1 MKSYKLIG
9 LTGTTGAGK
18 GETAEI
24 LRELGCE
31 IISADFLA
39 REIMKDRLVLDSL
52 RLHFGSDIAPDGALN
67 RALLAERAFA
77 SHEKTLLL
85 NRLTHP
91 YISELFTQELGR
103 LAKNGAERI
112 VFDASQLFESGLDV
126 LCDVTIAVTADEKTR
141 INRITAR
148 DGIDEEAARL
158 RIGAQLTDGFFREN
172 CDFIIENNDD
182 KNSLFK
188 KTETIFNRI

>member
-52 RLHFGSDIAPDGALN
+52 RLHFGSDIAPDGVLN

-91 YISELFTQELGR
+91 YISELFTQQLGR
-103 LAKNGAERI
+103 LSKNGAERI
-112 VFDASQLFESGLDV
+112 LFDAS
-126 LCDVTIAVTADEKTR
+126 
-141 INRITAR
+141 
-148 DGIDEEAARL
+148 
-158 RIGAQLTDGFFREN
+158 
-172 CDFIIENNDD
+172 
-182 KNSLFK
+182 
-188 KTETIFNRI
+188 

>member
-52 RLHFGSDIAPDGALN
+52 RLHFAAEALLSAEASPGSVTDIA
-67 RALLAERAFA
+67 RM
-77 SHEKTLLL
+77 
-85 NRLTHP
+85 
-91 YISELFTQELGR
+91 
-103 LAKNGAERI
+103 
-112 VFDASQLFESGLDV
+112 
-126 LCDVTIAVTADEKTR
+126 C
-141 INRITAR
+141 
-148 DGIDEEAARL
+148 
-158 RIGAQLTDGFFREN
+158 
-172 CDFIIENNDD
+172 
-182 KNSLFK
+182 
-188 KTETIFNRI
+188 

>member
-103 LAKNGAERI
+103 LSKNG
-112 VFDASQLFESGLDV
+112 
-126 LCDVTIAVTADEKTR
+126 AVTADEKTR